1 MVTKILKWGNS
12 QGLRIPRDVIEAAHL
27 KLGDEVELKVEDGA
41 ILVIPARR
49 VRGRLKLEELVA
61 RIPKSGASE
70 ETSWGPPA
78 GKEVW

>member
-70 ETSWGPPA
+70 EISWGPPV